1 MNFMKVEKKT
11 QMLLKVEYFYE
22 HQQLNPLIASS
33 LKAFDRWHF
42 KILTAKQTR
51 LPIALA
57 QVRAGNK
64 KKLTK

>member
-1 MNFMKVEKKT
+1 
-11 QMLLKVEYFYE
+11 MLLKVEYFYE

-33 LKAFDRWHF
+33 LKVFDRWHF